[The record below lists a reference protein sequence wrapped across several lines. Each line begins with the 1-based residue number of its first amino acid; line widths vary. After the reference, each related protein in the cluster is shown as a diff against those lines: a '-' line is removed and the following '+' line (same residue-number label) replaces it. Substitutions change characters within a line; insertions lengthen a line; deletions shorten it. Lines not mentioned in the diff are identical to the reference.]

1 MGVEAALYPEN
12 WTNVVESAQAATLQI
27 PVADLAAMTEKS
39 REVTVTNCVPGFYY
53 SLYDGFE
60 VTNVTLDA
68 NNRDVI
74 CGKEETVT
82 FPAVKKPSD
91 AAGFFSIGVL
101 TVPTVYVT
109 GENSSPTGIPPYLP
123 GHPPV
128 RH

>member
-1 MGVEAALYPEN
+1 MFLKMKKLMMLMANAKFTPSE
-12 WTNVVESAQAATLQI
+12 
-27 PVADLAAMTEKS
+27 
-39 REVTVTNCVPGFYY
+39 EV
-53 SLYDGFE
+53 
-60 VTNVTLDA
+60 
-68 NNRDVI
+68 
-74 CGKEETVT
+74 
-82 FPAVKKPSD
+82 